1 MHGSDLITY
10 LLTIASIVGKETVG
24 VIDGENMTERL
35 GSWESE
41 LLRESTLTQEP
52 SDIAYLVESGDVTT
66 ISWRKLT
73 VVQRLAFTRYLAR
86 ISNAMPRRS
95 RCYRVVSRY
104 SVIGQLPRTA
114 R

>member
-1 MHGSDLITY
+1 
-10 LLTIASIVGKETVG
+10 VGKETVG

-86 ISNAMPRRS
+86 TATQCRDGRG
-95 RCYRVVSRY
+95 
-104 SVIGQLPRTA
+104 VIGWCRVTQ
-114 R
+114 